1 MKRLLSFL
9 LSLSLILLGALFI
22 AKEALSE
29 EMQIYEKT
37 LRLHIPA
44 NSDSDADQE
53 VKLMVRDAVIDYLK
67 EPLADCKTRDEAVTK
82 VQYLSNVITYEA
94 NKVLKENNK
103 PYSAKVSVVT
113 EYYPERSY
121 EGISL
126 PAGNYSSLKIE
137 LGAAEGQNWWCVL
150 FPQVCVSAAKPE
162 EALAEVGFT
171 PDQIRVLTDR
181 EDYGYVVKFK
191 LLEVIDSIFG

>member
-1 MKRLLSFL
+1 MKRLLSFF

-22 AKEALSE
+22 AKETFSE
-29 EMQIYEKT
+29 EMEIYDKT

-44 NSDSDADQE
+44 NSDSIPDQE
-53 VKLMVRDAVIDYLK
+53 VKLLVRDAVIDYLRI
-67 EPLADCKTRDEAVTK
+67 PLSDCKTKDEAVKK
-82 VQYLSNVITYEA
+82 VQILTDNISYEA
-94 NKVLKENNK
+94 TKVLKENDK
-103 PYSAKVSVVT
+103 PYTATVSVVT

-137 LGAAEGQNWWCVL
+137 LGEAKGQNWWCVL
-150 FPQVCVSAAKPE
+150 FPQVCINTAKPE
-162 EALAEVGFT
+162 ETLASVGFT

-191 LLEVIDSIFG
+191 LLEIISSIFS